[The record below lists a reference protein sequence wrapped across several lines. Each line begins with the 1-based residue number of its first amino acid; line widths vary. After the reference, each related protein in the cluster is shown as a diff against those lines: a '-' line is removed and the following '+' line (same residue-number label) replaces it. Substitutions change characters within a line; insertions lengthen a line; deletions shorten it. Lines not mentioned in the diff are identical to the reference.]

1 MWNIWTIQS
10 QRNVAIPLL
19 VVHRYPHTQR
29 GRLGDKGRLVSA
41 NLYTEIINQY
51 SYFVC
56 LCKKSLTLYI
66 PIQSL
71 RECLRG
77 ACHLIL
83 KDSPKWNLCV
93 PSELGKIAILYLEA
107 SKDDRS
113 LATRLQKETIVR
125 AHVRRYNNQWIW
137 PTYVITNF
145 SRDCCSR
152 TLVSK
157 MTSENLGR
165 AVSHRKLLPNGVHRS
180 TQQNTHI
187 STRTP
192 RRHPQFLQTPYQK
205 CP

>member
-1 MWNIWTIQS
+1 MSPSHSSSCTGTHMPNEDVLVT
-10 QRNVAIPLL
+10 RVDLL
-19 VVHRYPHTQR
+19 APTYTQKS
-29 GRLGDKGRLVSA
+29 LISIA
-41 NLYTEIINQY
+41 T
-51 SYFVC
+51 SSVC
-56 LCKKSLTLYI
+56 AKKSLTLYI

-93 PSELGKIAILYLEA
+93 PSELGKIVILYLEA

-125 AHVRRYNNQWIW
+125 PHVNNQWIW